1 MEQKTKKVDI
11 RIIKTRKFIREA
23 VLRLLSQKKIEEISI
38 TELAEEAQINRKTFY
53 NYYQSVSDVVEE
65 IENDTVEKFVL
76 AIKSIFPDDRTE
88 R

>member
-53 NYYQSVSDVVEE
+53 NYYQKCLKL
-65 IENDTVEKFVL
+65 I
-76 AIKSIFPDDRTE
+76 
-88 R
+88 